1 MHAFL
6 GYLTGYAPVVTPKT
20 MGHPPSD
27 PNIGE
32 SGWWFEG
39 HAFGGGIFMAKNL
52 GDPLGLRQSG
62 TPYLLD
68 KQSICTR
75 ISETFVQNVI
85 NDSKFR
91 NRFDQLEGPRAVRG
105 LQGITALFRSD

>member
-6 GYLTGYAPVVTPKT
+6 GYLTGYAPVKTPDT
-20 MGHPPSD
+20 MSHPPKVR
-27 PNIGE
+27 GE

-39 HAFGGGIFMAKNL
+39 NAFGGGIFMAENPK
-52 GDPLGLRQSG
+52 DPLGLRQAG

-91 NRFDQLEGPRAVRG
+91 NRFDLLESPRAVRG
-105 LQGITALFRSD
+105 LQGIIALIRSD